1 MDKKA
6 LSVFRG
12 IIFFVGIVVILVL
25 FISFR
30 NEENP
35 EPWRYNYF
43 WVSIAV
49 SYLVVFFPVFFPPR
63 DENSSGGVFSGFAMY
78 IIACGAFVLVS
89 ILLAILVSLGL
100 FKNLTVPL
108 SIQLV
113 IFFFFLIEVYLSV
126 LTTSHISDVAKS
138 GAEKRTGI
146 VELRNLSGQLTSL
159 ASALGDENASLK
171 NDLAKL
177 SDDLRY
183 LSPSSDTA
191 AVELEN
197 KMFILLKEI
206 IADPVFSTPGASN
219 SNAVKKLAEVT
230 LLFRQRKTI
239 Y

>member
-89 ILLAILVSLGL
+89 ILLATLGL

-191 AVELEN
+191 VELEN